1 MHVSAARTDVIDR
14 ARGAFLGLAVGDALG
29 ATTEFMTPR
38 EIQAQYGVHRKMRGG
53 GWLGLKP
60 GQVTDDTEMSLCIAR
75 ALITA
80 KGWDLTGIADNFVAW
95 MKGKPIDIGSTCR
108 KGIRNYL
115 LNGVL
120 EAPCNEWD
128 AGNGAVMRMA
138 PVALFTLGD
147 DEGLGRRAL
156 EQARLTHHHP
166 LSDSAC
172 LCLGRMLHRALLG
185 ADAPAL
191 HELTRDLAG
200 KHPNFRFNPYNGQA
214 SGYVVDTLRTVF
226 HYFFTTATFEE
237 CLIAVVNQGGDA
249 DTTGA
254 IAGMLAGAHYGR
266 QSIPETWVRKLD
278 GRIRRE
284 VETAAESLIRISPWW
299 RSRIAA

>member
-1 MHVSAARTDVIDR
+1 M
-14 ARGAFLGLAVGDALG
+14 
-29 ATTEFMTPR
+29 
-38 EIQAQYGVHRKMRGG
+38 
-53 GWLGLKP
+53 
-60 GQVTDDTEMSLCIAR
+60 
-75 ALITA
+75 
-80 KGWDLTGIADNFVAW
+80 
-95 MKGKPIDIGSTCR
+95 
-108 KGIRNYL
+108 
-115 LNGVL
+115 
-120 EAPCNEWD
+120 
-128 AGNGAVMRMA
+128 
-138 PVALFTLGD
+138 LFRS
-147 DEGLGRRAL
+147 LGRRAL

-166 LSDSAC
+166 LADSAC

-200 KHPNFRFNPYNGQA
+200 RHPNFRFNPYNGQA